1 MNKKFK
7 VAFIVVSFVL
17 LLSIAANFLLYERGK
32 KYYLL
37 LNQSHLDPLGLSAFA
52 DIPVNTQPPLIVFF
66 GDSRAAQWPAPSQI
80 ENATFL
86 NRGIGNQTTA
96 QVLGRFQAHVKPLHP
111 QVIVIQAGIN
121 DLKTI
126 PLFPDQK
133 ETIIDNCKANL
144 KQIVDLSL
152 AIGAQVIVTTIFPL
166 GRLPVE
172 RRPFWSDDVKVAI
185 DEVNS
190 YIESL
195 ASDQVTI
202 FDTGKVLANSDGIV
216 YPQYSQDFL
225 HLNTEGYAAL
235 NDAIY
240 AVLQP

>member
-7 VAFIVVSFVL
+7 VAFIVVSFLL

-32 KYYLL
+32 QYYFL
-37 LNQSHLDPLGLSAFA
+37 LNASHLDPLGLSVFA
-52 DIPVNTQPPLIVFF
+52 DIPVDTYPPLIVFF

-96 QVLGRFQAHVKPLHP
+96 QVLGRFQAHVTPLHP
-111 QVIVIQAGIN
+111 QIIVIQAGIN

-144 KQIVDLSL
+144 KHIVDLSL
-152 AIGAQVIVTTIFPL
+152 ATGARVIVTTIFPL
-166 GRLPVE
+166 GKLPIE
-172 RRPFWSDDVKVAI
+172 RGPFWSDDVKLAI
-185 DEVNS
+185 DDVNS

-195 ASDQVTI
+195 ANDRVII
-202 FDTGKVLANSDGIV
+202 FDTSKVLANSDGIV
-216 YPQYSQDFL
+216 YPQYSLDFL
-225 HLNTEGYAAL
+225 HLNAEGYAAL

-240 AVLQP
+240 AVLEP

>member
-133 ETIIDNCKANL
+133 ATIIDNCKANL